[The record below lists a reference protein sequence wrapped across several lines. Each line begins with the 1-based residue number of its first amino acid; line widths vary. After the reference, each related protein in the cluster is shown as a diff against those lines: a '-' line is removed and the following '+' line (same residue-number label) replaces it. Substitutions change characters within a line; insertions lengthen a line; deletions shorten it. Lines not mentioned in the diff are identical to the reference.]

1 VDTLP
6 TDHDTAEGFA
16 ERLVG
21 VLNDATLA
29 LMISIGHRTGL
40 FDRMAELP
48 ASTSEQIAEAAGLHE
63 RYVREWLGAM
73 VTGRVVDHDTDTA
86 TYALPPARAACL
98 TRAAGVDNLA
108 MLMQYIALLGNV
120 EDHVVSCFTDG
131 GGVPYSAYPDF
142 QRLMAE
148 ESAQIHDARLLDSI
162 IPLVSGLVDDLNGGI
177 DVLDVGC
184 GRGHAVNLLASAF
197 PKSRFTGIDLSEDGI
212 DHARAEAAARGVGNA
227 RFEVQDAAAPR
238 GPDTCDLVTAFDA
251 IHDQADPAKVLA
263 GIQQSLRPGGAF
275 LCADI
280 AASSSLAN
288 NLDHPLGPS
297 LYTFSTMHCMTVSLA
312 QGGTGLGAVWGQE
325 NALHMLAEA
334 GFADIAVH
342 RLDGDL
348 INNYYIASAP

>member
-1 VDTLP
+1 
-6 TDHDTAEGFA
+6 
-16 ERLVG
+16 
-21 VLNDATLA
+21 
-29 LMISIGHRTGL
+29 
-40 FDRMAELP
+40 
-48 ASTSEQIAEAAGLHE
+48 
-63 RYVREWLGAM
+63 
-73 VTGRVVDHDTDTA
+73 
-86 TYALPPARAACL
+86 
-98 TRAAGVDNLA
+98 
-108 MLMQYIALLGNV
+108 
-120 EDHVVSCFTDG
+120 
-131 GGVPYSAYPDF
+131 
-142 QRLMAE
+142 
-148 ESAQIHDARLLDSI
+148 
-162 IPLVSGLVDDLNGGI
+162 
-177 DVLDVGC
+177 
-184 GRGHAVNLLASAF
+184 
-197 PKSRFTGIDLSEDGI
+197 
-212 DHARAEAAARGVGNA
+212 VGNA

-275 LCADI
+275 LCVDI

-325 NALHMLAEA
+325 NALQMLAEA